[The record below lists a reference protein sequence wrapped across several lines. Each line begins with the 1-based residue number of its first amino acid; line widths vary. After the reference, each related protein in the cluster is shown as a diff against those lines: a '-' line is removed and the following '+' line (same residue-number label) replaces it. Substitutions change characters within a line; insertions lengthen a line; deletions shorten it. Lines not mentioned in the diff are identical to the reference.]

1 MHLTYLYDVVLV
13 PKLMHLSRMEEA
25 KRKDQQNRSMTLE
38 GVLDK
43 VKKVRLIH

>member
-1 MHLTYLYDVVLV
+1 MDL
-13 PKLMHLSRMEEA
+13 PRMEKA
-25 KRKDQQNRSMTLE
+25 KRKDQQNRSRTLE